1 MNEDTFLPAPEDH
14 IVLTACELCGALF
27 TQDIAT
33 HYIEC
38 ADCAEFEPLDFD
50 DWDI

>member
-1 MNEDTFLPAPEDH
+1 MNEDTFLPTPDDH
-14 IVLTACELCGALF
+14 IVLTACEVCGVLF